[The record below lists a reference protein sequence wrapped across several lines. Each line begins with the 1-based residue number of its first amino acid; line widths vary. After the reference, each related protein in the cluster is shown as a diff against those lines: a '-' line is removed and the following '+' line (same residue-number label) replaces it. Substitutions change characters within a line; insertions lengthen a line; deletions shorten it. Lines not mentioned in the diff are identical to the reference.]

1 MFKRFFTTVM
11 ILLLSVGFIASKSE
25 AVSEAAALFLRIAP
39 GARAGGMG
47 EAFVAVADDATTTHW
62 NPAGLGAYP
71 LAQTWKDVT
80 VPEKYRPL
88 KAIAALKKGAGVD
101 YQSYELWAI
110 TPQGLMRYDNR
121 KWYAEERFTV
131 PASQTL
137 NKLLSSYFRIKDDS
151 RLEAITK
158 KVAEANS
165 PMTLEQLKSFRD
177 TVMSFIPEDYSALS
191 SLIEGFDSLETV
203 YNECRINWERVTEA
217 QKRFQD
223 GMKDS
228 TLTETECDRI
238 NVAIEKSKSR
248 FLPEELLVPYSSYF
262 DGEITTIASNGHKL
276 LVGTTVGLYS
286 YDGKRWRNE
295 KIGEEQQQVGKVNY
309 LLATPWLFY
318 IGTDNGLLTLGTN
331 NLKTAPASQ
340 SLPQGPVT
348 AIGAEIETDVWVVI
362 NNDIYHYDGKTWT
375 NSFTYT
381 VALDENLERIA
392 EKFSIYRTADEKKA
406 LIEKIRQVNE
416 GTPIISAAS
425 PEEPIDSQTVA
436 DASPEEPVDSQAVAD
451 TTGADS
457 TAVDS
462 TVQAVTNTAINLD
475 ALNPGDAIRVP
486 YITKIKGEITCIYP
500 TSGNHVWVGTEY
512 GALYFDGHS
521 WKLPGYKWY
530 TVAEN
535 ENLDSLIANVH
546 FKDSATMAWYRQ
558 TVIEINNLNDVTLQ
572 AGQEV
577 RIPINAT
584 ASKINL
590 IRGREGLVY
599 IASEDGLRAYDGQKL
614 FAVSEKGMDKASV
627 IYIEIVENEL
637 WLASDKEIVAKANGH
652 NELSLMH
659 VKWLPELASDIYY
672 EFISFVGQI
681 QGWGTVGGNITYLTY
696 GTIALRDEQ
705 GNDKGTDEPF
715 EVALTLSYG
724 TSLTRSLKGGI
735 SAKIIYSRL
744 SDQEIAGATA
754 GTALGRGK
762 TTGLAVDL
770 GLLYQASPRLT
781 FGMAITNLG
790 PNLQY
795 SQQSQADAL
804 PRNLA
809 LGFSYKLLHSD
820 YTRLLVTAE
829 VNKLLVDIGS
839 LSEEL
844 RQTVING
851 GAEFVYAN
859 LIAARLGYIYDQEGR
874 IKTPTLGVGLTLL
887 ERAMFDFSYIPSS
900 SSVALANTLRMSLTV
915 KL

>member
-1 MFKRFFTTVM
+1 MFKRLFTTVM

-88 KAIAALKKGAGVD
+88 KAIAALKKGSGVD

-110 TPQGLMRYDNR
+110 TPRGLLRYDNR
-121 KWYAEERFTV
+121 NWYAEERFTV

-137 NKLLSSYFRIKDDS
+137 NKLLTSYFRIKDDN
-151 RLEAITK
+151 RLEGITK

-165 PMTLEQLKSFRD
+165 PITLEQLKSFRD
-177 TVMSFIPEDYSALS
+177 TVMSFIPEDYSAMS
-191 SLIEGFDSLETV
+191 SLVEGFDSLETV
-203 YNECRINWERVTEA
+203 YNECRINWERVAEA
-217 QKRFQD
+217 RKRFHD

-248 FLPEELLVPYSSYF
+248 FLPEELLVPYASF
-262 DGEITTIASNGHKL
+262 FEGEITAIASNGRKL

-295 KIGEEQQQVGKVNY
+295 KFGQEEQQVGKVNY
-309 LLATPWLFY
+309 LLATPWIFY

-331 NLKTAPASQ
+331 KVKAAPASQ
-340 SLPQGPVT
+340 MLPQGPVT
-348 AIGAEIETDVWVVI
+348 AIGADGEANVWVVI
-362 NNDIYHYDGKTWT
+362 DGDIYHYDGKVWM

-381 VALDENLERIA
+381 VVLDENLERIA

-406 LIEKIRQVNE
+406 FIEKIRKVNE
-416 GTPIISAAS
+416 EAPIVTAAVS
-425 PEEPIDSQTVA
+425 EPPDGETVTDTA
-436 DASPEEPVDSQAVAD
+436 GVD
-451 TTGADS
+451 TTATDT
-457 TAVDS
+457 TAQQ
-462 TVQAVTNTAINLD
+462 TEQAGLNLD
-475 ALNPGDAIRVP
+475 ALNPGDVIRVP
-486 YITKIKGEITCIYP
+486 YIVSVKGEVTCIYP
-500 TSGNHVWVGTEY
+500 TSENHIWLGTQY
-512 GALYFDGHS
+512 GALFFDGHG

-530 TVAEN
+530 TVAED
-535 ENLDSLIANVH
+535 ETLDSLIANVH

-558 TVIEINNLNDVTLQ
+558 TVIEINNLNNITLQ

-599 IASEDGLRAYDGQKL
+599 IATENGLRAYDGQRL
-614 FAVSEKGMDKASV
+614 FSVSEKGMDKASV

-637 WLASDKEIVAKANGH
+637 WLASGKEIVAKANGH

-681 QGWGTVGGNITYLTY
+681 KGWGTVGGNITYLTY

-781 FGMAITNLG
+781 FGMAVTNLG

-809 LGFSYKLLHSD
+809 VGFSYKLLHSD

-900 SSVALANTLRMSLTV
+900 SSLALANTLRMSLTV